1 MILTSISLFPL
12 RTVLFPDGILPL
24 QIFEVRYLDMI
35 NKCIANGTQFGVVSL
50 MQGSEVRQPGITE
63 TLAAVGTLARINSW
77 HAPLPGLLQIICT
90 GTMRFHVASSK
101 QLKHGLWVAEVVQ
114 IENDQAISIP
124 DELQDAAD
132 ALSNLIVSMQNEGVS
147 ANDAPVSR
155 TASMNAAGWPID
167 GANYCPLLPRKSC
180 AYSRWITG
188 LRTEDRDCEIDPL
201 GPYAP
206 ATRNYCPVCAP
217 ANGICQS
224 IRAPFPLR

>member
-1 MILTSISLFPL
+1 MAFFPC
-12 RTVLFPDGILPL
+12 R
-24 QIFEVRYLDMI
+24 FEVRYLDMI

-50 MQGSEVRQPGITE
+50 TQESKVRQPGVTE

-124 DELQDAAD
+124 DELQDTAD

-147 ANDAPVSR
+147 ANDAPVIQPYR
-155 TASMNAAGWPID
+155 LDECGWV
-167 GANYCPLLPRKSC
+167 ANRWCELLPLTPEKKLHLL
-180 AYSRWITG
+180 A
-188 LRTEDRDCEIDPL
+188 LD
-201 GPYAP
+201 
-206 ATRNYCPVCAP
+206 N
-217 ANGICQS
+217 
-224 IRAPFPLR
+224 RAENRRS